1 MASKDTTNENGMF
14 GNISSAAGKIVKDAG
29 DAMNTTATSVK
40 ESNIVGA
47 ISSGTEQIGKGVGAA
62 YDTTTTSVKE
72 KGVFGAIGEGAQ
84 GVAKQAQTT
93 GASLFGGKE
102 TKP

>member
-1 MASKDTTNENGMF
+1 MASKDTTNEPGMF
-14 GNISSAAGKIVKDAG
+14 GNINSAAGKIVKDTG
-29 DAMNTTATSVK
+29 DAMNTTATSV
-40 ESNIVGA
+40 VGA

-93 GASLFGGKE
+93 GASIFGGKE